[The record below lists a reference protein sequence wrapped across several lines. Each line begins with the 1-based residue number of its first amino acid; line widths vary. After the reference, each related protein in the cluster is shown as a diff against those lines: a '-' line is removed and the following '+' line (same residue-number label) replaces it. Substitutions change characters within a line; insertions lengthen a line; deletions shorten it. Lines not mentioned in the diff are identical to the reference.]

1 MDLLGDIVEKDVV
14 QPGVIDSAPS
24 SGFPALY
31 EPEKISSWKTRLQ
44 QKRQNARPR
53 NIGKAAKIAP
63 SQPSETDGATE
74 AEKIHRE
81 NMALISQMS
90 AEQLEQEKRDILESL
105 DPKVVQG
112 LMKRLSK
119 REANDSGEDALKSSS
134 APLFAEVEGAP
145 GTWIGGTHENP
156 DLPRLDD
163 DAVNLALGIKPQK
176 QKHVKF
182 EQEVEEEEPL
192 EEIPSSYSRPMPD
205 DDDIAPQEYQFV
217 QQMDHM
223 KNEDLLSDVHFMKPA
238 GSDVPEFESLDIND
252 PDFDSKLHEKYFPDL
267 PKEADKL
274 AWMKPAPQRAHSD
287 VIHDVA
293 QCRFDFDGNLVPP
306 DRGVDTTKNGLHHH
320 ADNPELAGYTIG
332 ELQHLSRSTF
342 PAQRCIAIQTLGRI
356 LYKLGKQSYA
366 QLVPEVDADTYTE
379 MGGTAAVL
387 NHIYGMFWDLC
398 KSHLVI
404 ESLTEAADEIKTQNL
419 SVRNYAIDAL
429 WLWKEGGGDFR
440 KTTGAAVKS
449 AKD

>member
-1 MDLLGDIVEKDVV
+1 MDMLGDIVEKDIVSPAAV
-14 QPGVIDSAPS
+14 NSAPT

-44 QKRQNARPR
+44 SKRQNARPR
-53 NIGKAAKIAP
+53 NRTEAAKVVSSKATP
-63 SQPSETDGATE
+63 TRENGETE
-74 AEKIHRE
+74 AERIHNE
-81 NMALISQMS
+81 NMARISQMS
-90 AEQLEQEKRDILESL
+90 ALQLEQERRDILESL

-119 REANDSGEDALKSSS
+119 RETKDSGLDSLTAST

-145 GTWIGGTHENP
+145 GTWIGGTHEIR

-163 DAVNLALGIKPQK
+163 DAVNKALGVKPQES
-176 QKHVKF
+176 KHVEF
-182 EQEVEEEEPL
+182 EKEDDDDEVAEESADDYPN
-192 EEIPSSYSRPMPD
+192 PMPD

-223 KNEDLLSDVHFMKPA
+223 KNEDLLSDVHFMRPSK
-238 GSDVPEFESLDIND
+238 DKVPEFESLDIND

-274 AWMKPAPQRAHSD
+274 AWMRPVSKSANSE

-293 QCRFDFDGNLVPP
+293 QCRFDFKGNLVPP
-306 DRGVDTTKNGLHHH
+306 LREIESTREGLHHH
-320 ADNPELAGYTIG
+320 AENPDLAGYTIG

-342 PAQRCIAIQTLGRI
+342 PAQRCIAIQILGRI

-366 QLVPEVDADTYTE
+366 QLVPEVDAETYAE
-379 MGGTAAVL
+379 MGGTTKIV

-404 ESLTEAADEIKTQNL
+404 ESLMEAADGSKTQNL

-429 WLWKEGGGDFR
+429 WLWKEGGGDCTQD
-440 KTTGAAVKS
+440 KGAT
-449 AKD
+449 D